1 MADLWAMIKRSWR
14 VGVAGF
20 LVAVI
25 NGFGNLNLD
34 WYWLPTATAVINGI
48 WKLLRVKYPD
58 YWLWKL
64 M

>member
-1 MADLWAMIKRSWR
+1 MADLWTAIKRLWR

-20 LVAVI
+20 LSAVAV
-25 NGFGNLNLD
+25 GFLKLD
-34 WYWLPTATAVINGI
+34 WYWVPTITAGANAI
-48 WKLLRVKYPD
+48 WKYLRTKYPD

>member
-1 MADLWAMIKRSWR
+1 MADIWTAIKRLWR

-20 LVAVI
+20 LVAVV
-25 NGFGNLNLD
+25 NGFGKLNLD
-34 WYWLPTATAVINGI
+34 WYWLPTIVATINAI
-48 WKLLRVKYPD
+48 WKYLRTKYPY